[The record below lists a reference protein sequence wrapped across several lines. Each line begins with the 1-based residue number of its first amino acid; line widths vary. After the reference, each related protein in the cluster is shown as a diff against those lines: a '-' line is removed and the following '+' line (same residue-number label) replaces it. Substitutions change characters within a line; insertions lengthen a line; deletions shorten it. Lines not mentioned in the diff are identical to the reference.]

1 MLSPAAI
8 ADLNA
13 RTDLR
18 GLAEQ
23 LGARLNRRGIGS
35 CPLCGGGK
43 TAQRFE
49 LKDQETR
56 WVCAVCADGGDA
68 IKLVMKA
75 RGIDFPAAVDWLG
88 GIRQIDPAEA
98 ARREREIAAKRAAR
112 EAATARYREEER
124 RRLYDMWSR
133 AAPGGGSA
141 ALIAY
146 FALRGVGCFAD
157 LPLRFAADVPY
168 FDGDVEDECGGKSP
182 RLIYRGAAMLA
193 PMVDAARV
201 FRGLH
206 ITWLDLSQPKGKARI
221 CDPETGEELPAKKMR
236 GSKAGTFIPLSRG
249 GDPSRL
255 RAAEGIETT
264 LTLRDALRDGAT
276 YQAGGDL
283 GNLAGKAIES
293 VPHATLKMKDGK
305 RALRI
310 PGREPD
316 FDSPAMPVAAA
327 VDEILWGADGDSDP
341 QTTHCA
347 MDRAVARHDRPGRVQ
362 RVLWAP
368 EGKDWNDLA
377 RGQGR

>member
-13 RTDLR
+13 HTDLR

-23 LGARLNRRGIGS
+23 LGARLNKRGVGT

-49 LKDQETR
+49 LKDHESR
-56 WVCAVCADGGDA
+56 WVCAVCDDGGDA

-88 GIRQIDPAEA
+88 GARQIDPAEA
-98 ARREREIAAKRAAR
+98 ARREREIAAKRARR
-112 EAATARYREEER
+112 EAEAARYREAER

-133 AAPGGGSA
+133 AEPGVASA
-141 ALIAY
+141 ALNAY
-146 FALRGVGCFAD
+146 FALRGVGFFAD

-168 FDGDVEDECGGKSP
+168 FDGEVEDERGRKEP

-193 PMVDAARV
+193 PMVDAARF

-221 CDPETGEELPAKKMR
+221 CDPDTGESLPAKKMR

-249 GDPSRL
+249 GDPRRL
-255 RAAEGIETT
+255 RAGEGIETT

-276 YQAGGDL
+276 YQAAGDL
-283 GNLAGKAIES
+283 GNLAGRATES
-293 VPHATLKMKDGK
+293 APHSTLKMKDGK

-310 PGREPD
+310 PGPQPD
-316 FDSPAMPVAAA
+316 FDSPAMPVSDA
-327 VDEILWGADGDSDP
+327 VDEILWGADGDSDSE
-341 QTTHCA
+341 TTHCA
-347 MDRAVARHDRPGRVQ
+347 MDRAVARRARPGRVQ
-362 RVLWAP
+362 RVLWP
-368 EGKDWNDLA
+368 PTGKDWNDLA
-377 RGQGR
+377 RGLPR